1 MGLIKAAVNAIGGTL
16 HDQWK
21 EAIRCEDLGNDIL
34 MKKKTTPT
42 GVISNKSTI
51 IVGPGQCAV
60 IYDNGRIIDAT
71 AEEGNYVFDES
82 SSPSFFA
89 GDFGPVFKEMWQRFT
104 YNGATA
110 KQQAVF
116 FFNTKEII
124 NNNFGTQTP
133 IMYADWLHSYVN
145 EINGTLT
152 PLSIN
157 IRCHGQYTFKIV
169 NPALFMQE
177 ISGMSDTYTKTDLVE
192 GQMKSEILEV
202 VQNLINELGSEA
214 NKVSPLDLPNKTD
227 EIKQIMA
234 EREFDASIRE
244 RGIAVK
250 SIAFKSVSLDDAS
263 QKKIDDYEIDANSR
277 RLRGQAV
284 RDFGAG
290 ARGAG
295 ENGGMGGVMGLNMMN
310 MTSGGMFT
318 DAMQSAFKDASTP
331 VQQPQQPQA
340 TPQPEQQQ
348 PQTVSTVESN
358 ANTWVCPQCNNTVTG
373 KFCGECGTKK
383 PEGAKVCPKCG
394 APIQEGAKFCG
405 ECGEKLQ

>member
-1 MGLIKAAVNAIGGTL
+1 MGLIKAAKNAIGGTL
-16 HDQWK
+16 QDQWK

-51 IVGPGQCAV
+51 IVGPGQCA
-60 IYDNGRIIDAT
+60 IIFDNGRVIDAT
-71 AEEGNYVFDES
+71 AEEGYYVFDDS
-82 SSPSFFA
+82 SSPSFF
-89 GDFGPVFKEMWQRFT
+89 GGVFKEMWQRFT
-104 YNGATA
+104 YNGASA

-133 IMYADWLHSYVN
+133 IMYADWLHSYLN

-152 PLSIN
+152 PLSIS

-177 ISGMSDTYTKTDLVE
+177 IAGTADTYTKADLVE

-227 EIKQIMA
+227 EIKALMA
-234 EREFDASIRE
+234 EREFDTPIRE
-244 RGIAVK
+244 RGIAIK

-263 QKKIDDYEIDANSR
+263 QKKIDEYEIDANAK

-318 DAMQSAFKDASTP
+318 GAMQNAFNDASAPAGQQVSQQQP
-331 VQQPQQPQA
+331 VQAQPQA
-340 TPQPEQQQ
+340 
-348 PQTVSTVESN
+348 S
-358 ANTWVCPQCNNTVTG
+358 NTWVCPQCNSTASG
-373 KFCGECGTKK
+373 KFCGECGAKK
-383 PEGAKVCPKCG
+383 PEASKICPKCG
-394 APIQEGAKFCG
+394 APIQDGAKFCG